1 LQASVSHSVISDFPS
16 NRVRFGYAL
25 VKFAMDAFT
34 RIPFRTRYRLGETLG
49 LLVYRFDATRKQVAI
64 RNLELAFPQWEES
77 RRLEVARQAFINFGR
92 LIMEFVQC
100 TRLTPA
106 DMRRQVTFENLDLVR
121 EAKAR
126 GKGIIFQA
134 AHFGNWEFGGLA
146 VSTLVEPLDVV
157 ARPLDSKILEMLLS
171 DYRAK
176 QGNRVIKS
184 SGGAREIVRA
194 LKANRMVAILM
205 DQNQIRSHGIFADFF
220 GIPASTTPAIAMIAR
235 KTGSAVIPA
244 FLVRE
249 GFQKYRQIFREE
261 VFIDRTKDKGQDAL
275 TNTTRLNRVIEEMVR
290 EYPEQYFWLHRRWR
304 TRPRGEPKIY

>member
-1 LQASVSHSVISDFPS
+1 
-16 NRVRFGYAL
+16 
-25 VKFAMDAFT
+25 MDAFT
-34 RIPFRTRYRLGETLG
+34 RIPFRIRYRLGGALG
-49 LLVYRFDATRKQVAI
+49 LLIYGLDATRKEVTV
-64 RNLELAFPQWEES
+64 RNLELAFPEWEEA

-106 DMRRQVTFENLDLVR
+106 DLRRQVTLENLELVR

-126 GKGIIFQA
+126 GGGIILQT

-146 VSTLVEPLDVV
+146 VSTLIEPLDVV
-157 ARPLDSKILEMLLS
+157 ARPLDSEVLEMLLRK
-171 DYRAK
+171 YRAK

-220 GIPASTTPAIAMIAR
+220 GIPASTTPAVAMIAR

-244 FLVRE
+244 FLVRD
-249 GFQKYRQIFREE
+249 GFEKYRQIFKEE
-261 VFIDRTKDKGQDAL
+261 VPIEVTKDKRQDAL
-275 TNTTRLNRVIEEMVR
+275 TNTTRLNKVIEQMVR

-304 TRPRGEPKIY
+304 TRPKGEPKIY